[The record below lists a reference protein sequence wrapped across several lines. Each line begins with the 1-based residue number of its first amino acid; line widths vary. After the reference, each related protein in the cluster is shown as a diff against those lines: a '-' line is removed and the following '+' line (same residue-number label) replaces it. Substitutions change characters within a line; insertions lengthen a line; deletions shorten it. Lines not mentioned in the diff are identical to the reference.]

1 MTEGAVPKVEH
12 TKDFKRFNKDRQERT
27 KAVIDPKKCS
37 IKEIEVRHLNRST

>member
-27 KAVIDPKKCS
+27 EAVIDPKN
-37 IKEIEVRHLNRST
+37 VP